1 MIVLDPNGEK
11 LNLMPLNVGPSH
23 PATHGCLR
31 FMAAMD
37 GETIVASVEEI
48 GYLHR
53 GFEKMVERGTWQ
65 QVVPYTDR
73 LNYCSAIMNNIAF
86 CRAVENMFQVEIPE
100 RCKVLRVIVNE
111 LSRINDHFVC
121 VAAAFQDL
129 GGTTPFMYAF
139 NPREEIMCIW
149 EKLTGARLTNS
160 FARIGGLSRDSYAG
174 FEQDVL
180 AALNSTEKA
189 LKDLH
194 ACLDRNRIFLDRTVG
209 IGKISAEK
217 AISYGWTGPCLRAS
231 GVASDLRKDEPY
243 YDYETYD
250 WEVVVGTQGDC
261 NDRLQVRLAEIE
273 ESVKIV
279 RQALKRLTPGPVDL
293 VDPRIRVPSH
303 KLAYQDMEG
312 LIGRFKSVYE
322 GIRVPEGEYYCGS
335 ECANGELGFTIISDG
350 SGHPYRIKVRRSLLH
365 SMNSSKAVSW
375 LTPWPCFRVSTLLL
389 ENLTDER
396 TYYWRCPICLEQSFE
411 VRPSGAAD

>member
-31 FMAAMD
+31 FLAAMD

-65 QVVPYTDR
+65 QVLPYTDR

-86 CRAVENMFQVEIPE
+86 CRAVETMFGIDLPE

-121 VAAAFQDL
+121 IAAAFQDL
-129 GGTTPFMYAF
+129 GGTTQFMYAF

-160 FARIGGLSRDSYAG
+160 YARIGGLYRDSYDG
-174 FEQDVL
+174 FENDVL
-180 AALNSTEKA
+180 AALDSTEKA

-261 NDRLQVRLAEIE
+261 NDRLQVRMAEIE

-279 RQALKRLTPGPVDL
+279 RQALKRLAPGPVDI
-293 VDPRIRVPSH
+293 VDPRIRVPAH

-322 GIRVPEGEYYCGS
+322 GIRVPEGEFYCGS
-335 ECANGELGFTIISDG
+335 ECANGELGFTIVSDG
-350 SGHPYRIKVRRSLLH
+350 SGHPYRIKVRPPCLTQFAAFHELVEGGQLAD
-365 SMNSSKAVSW
+365 SMAV
-375 LTPWPCFRVSTLLL
+375 L
-389 ENLTDER
+389 
-396 TYYWRCPICLEQSFE
+396 
-411 VRPSGAAD
+411 SGLNIIAGELDR

>member
-31 FMAAMD
+31 FLTAMD

-160 FARIGGLSRDSYAG
+160 FARIGGLYRDSYEG

-231 GVASDLRKDEPY
+231 GVAADLRKDEPY

-279 RQALKRLTPGPVDL
+279 RQALKRLAPGPVDI
-293 VDPRIRVPSH
+293 VDPRIRVPAH

-350 SGHPYRIKVRRSLLH
+350 SGHPYRIKVRPPCLTQFAAFHELVEGGLLAD
-365 SMNSSKAVSW
+365 SMAV
-375 LTPWPCFRVSTLLL
+375 L
-389 ENLTDER
+389 
-396 TYYWRCPICLEQSFE
+396 
-411 VRPSGAAD
+411 SGLNIIAGELDR

>member
-1 MIVLDPNGEK
+1 MIVLDKNGEK

-31 FMAAMD
+31 FLAAMD

-73 LNYCSAIMNNIAF
+73 LNYCSAIMNNIAY
-86 CRAVENMFQVEIPE
+86 CRAVENMFGVEIPE
-100 RCKVLRVIVNE
+100 RTKVLRVIVNE

-160 FARIGGLSRDSYAG
+160 YARIGGLYRDSYDG
-174 FEQDVL
+174 FENDVL
-180 AALNSTEKA
+180 AALDSTEKA

-231 GVASDLRKDEPY
+231 CVASDLRKDEPY

-279 RQALKRLTPGPVDL
+279 RQALKRLAPGPVDI
-293 VDPRIRVPSH
+293 VDPRIRVPAH

-322 GIRVPEGEYYCGS
+322 GIRVPEGEYYSGS
-335 ECANGELGFTIISDG
+335 ECANGELGFTIVSDG
-350 SGHPYRIKVRRSLLH
+350 SGHPYRIKVRPPCLTQFAAFHELVEGGQLAD
-365 SMNSSKAVSW
+365 SMAV
-375 LTPWPCFRVSTLLL
+375 L
-389 ENLTDER
+389 
-396 TYYWRCPICLEQSFE
+396 
-411 VRPSGAAD
+411 SGLNIIAGELDR

>member
-1 MIVLDPNGEK
+1 MIVLDKNGEK

-73 LNYCSAIMNNIAF
+73 LNYCSAIMNNIAY
-86 CRAVENMFQVEIPE
+86 CRAVEAMFGIELPE
-100 RCKVLRVIVNE
+100 RTKVLRVIVNE

-160 FARIGGLSRDSYAG
+160 YARIGGLYRDSYEG
-174 FEQDVL
+174 FEADVL
-180 AALNSTEKA
+180 AALDSTEKA

-279 RQALKRLTPGPVDL
+279 RQALKRLAPGPVDI
-293 VDPRIRVPSH
+293 VDPRIRVPAH

-350 SGHPYRIKVRRSLLH
+350 SGHPYRIKVRPPCLTQFAAFHELVEGGQLAD
-365 SMNSSKAVSW
+365 SMAV
-375 LTPWPCFRVSTLLL
+375 L
-389 ENLTDER
+389 
-396 TYYWRCPICLEQSFE
+396 
-411 VRPSGAAD
+411 SGLNIIAGELDR

>member
-31 FMAAMD
+31 FLTAMD

-86 CRAVENMFQVEIPE
+86 CRAVENMFGVEIPE
-100 RCKVLRVIVNE
+100 RSKVLRVIVNE
-111 LSRINDHFVC
+111 LSRINDHLVC

-160 FARIGGLSRDSYAG
+160 FARIGGLYRDSYEG

-279 RQALKRLTPGPVDL
+279 RQALKRLAPGPVDI
-293 VDPRIRVPSH
+293 VDPRIRVPAH

-350 SGHPYRIKVRRSLLH
+350 SGHPYRIKVRPPCLTQFAAFHELVEGGLLAD
-365 SMNSSKAVSW
+365 SMAV
-375 LTPWPCFRVSTLLL
+375 L
-389 ENLTDER
+389 
-396 TYYWRCPICLEQSFE
+396 
-411 VRPSGAAD
+411 SGLNIIAGELDR

>member
-180 AALNSTEKA
+180 EALNSTEKA

-231 GVASDLRKDEPY
+231 GVAADLRKDEPY

-279 RQALKRLTPGPVDL
+279 RQALKRLAPGPVDI
-293 VDPRIRVPSH
+293 VDPRIRVPAH

-322 GIRVPEGEYYCGS
+322 GVRVPDGEYYSGS

-350 SGHPYRIKVRRSLLH
+350 SGHPYRIKVRPPCLTQFAAFHELVEGGLLAD
-365 SMNSSKAVSW
+365 SMAV
-375 LTPWPCFRVSTLLL
+375 L
-389 ENLTDER
+389 
-396 TYYWRCPICLEQSFE
+396 
-411 VRPSGAAD
+411 SGLNIIAGELDR

>member
-1 MIVLDPNGEK
+1 MIVLDKNGEK

-73 LNYCSAIMNNIAF
+73 LNYCSAIMNNIAY
-86 CRAVENMFQVEIPE
+86 CRAVETMFGIELPE
-100 RCKVLRVIVNE
+100 RTKVLRVIVNE

-160 FARIGGLSRDSYAG
+160 FARIGGLSRDSYDG

-180 AALNSTEKA
+180 NALDSTEKA

-279 RQALKRLTPGPVDL
+279 RQALLRLAPGPVDI

-350 SGHPYRIKVRRSLLH
+350 SGHPYRIKVRPPCLTQFAAFHELVEGGLLAD
-365 SMNSSKAVSW
+365 SMAV
-375 LTPWPCFRVSTLLL
+375 L
-389 ENLTDER
+389 
-396 TYYWRCPICLEQSFE
+396 
-411 VRPSGAAD
+411 SGLNIIAGELDR

>member
-11 LNLMPLNVGPSH
+11 LDLMPLNVGPSH

-31 FMAAMD
+31 FLAAMD

-65 QVVPYTDR
+65 QVIPYTDR

-86 CRAVENMFQVEIPE
+86 CRTVEKMFGAEITE

-160 FARIGGLSRDSYAG
+160 FARIGGLYRDSYDG

-180 AALNSTEKA
+180 NALNSTEKA

-243 YDYETYD
+243 FDYETYD

-279 RQALKRLTPGPVDL
+279 RQALKRLAPGPVDI

-322 GIRVPEGEYYCGS
+322 GIRVPQGEFYCGT

-350 SGHPYRIKVRRSLLH
+350 SGHPYRIKVRPPCLTQFAAFHELVEGGMLAD
-365 SMNSSKAVSW
+365 SMAV
-375 LTPWPCFRVSTLLL
+375 L
-389 ENLTDER
+389 
-396 TYYWRCPICLEQSFE
+396 
-411 VRPSGAAD
+411 SGLNIIAGELDR

>member
-31 FMAAMD
+31 FLAAMD

-65 QVVPYTDR
+65 QVIPYTDR

-86 CRAVENMFQVEIPE
+86 CRAVETMFGVEITE
-100 RCKVLRVIVNE
+100 RAKVLRVIVNE

-160 FARIGGLSRDSYAG
+160 YARIGGLYRDSYEG
-174 FEQDVL
+174 FEADVL
-180 AALNSTEKA
+180 AALDSTEKA

-279 RQALKRLTPGPVDL
+279 RQALKRLAPGPVDI
-293 VDPRIRVPSH
+293 VDPRIRVPAH

-335 ECANGELGFTIISDG
+335 ECANGELGFTIVSDG
-350 SGHPYRIKVRRSLLH
+350 SGHPYRIKVRPPCLTQFAAFHELVEGGQLAD
-365 SMNSSKAVSW
+365 SMAV
-375 LTPWPCFRVSTLLL
+375 L
-389 ENLTDER
+389 
-396 TYYWRCPICLEQSFE
+396 
-411 VRPSGAAD
+411 SGLNIIAGELDR

>member
-11 LNLMPLNVGPSH
+11 MNLMALNVGPTH
-23 PATHGCLR
+23 PATHHCVRLL
-31 FMAAMD
+31 AALD
-37 GETIVASVEEI
+37 GETIVAGVHEI
-48 GYLHR
+48 GFMHR

-65 QVVPYTDR
+65 QVIPYTDR
-73 LNYCSAIMNNIAF
+73 LNYCSAMMNNIAF
-86 CRAVENMFQVEIPE
+86 CRAVENMYGIEIPE
-100 RCKVLRVIVNE
+100 RTKVLRVIVNE
-111 LSRINDHFVC
+111 LSRINDHFIC

-139 NPREEIMCIW
+139 NPREEIMLIW

-160 FARIGGLSRDSYAG
+160 FARIGGLYRDSYDG
-174 FEQDVL
+174 FESDVL
-180 AALNSTEKA
+180 AACKSVEKA

-209 IGKISAEK
+209 VGKISAER
-217 AISYGWTGPCLRAS
+217 AISYGWTGPCLRAT
-231 GVASDLRKDEPY
+231 GVESDLRKDEPY

-250 WEVVVGTQGDC
+250 WEVVVGTQGDA

-279 RQALKRLTPGPVDL
+279 RQALKRLAPGPVDI
-293 VDPRIRVPSH
+293 VDPRIRVPAH

-335 ECANGELGFTIISDG
+335 ECANGELGFTIVSDG
-350 SGHPYRIKVRRSLLH
+350 SGHPYRIKVRPPCLTQFAAFHELVEGGQLAD
-365 SMNSSKAVSW
+365 SMAV
-375 LTPWPCFRVSTLLL
+375 L
-389 ENLTDER
+389 
-396 TYYWRCPICLEQSFE
+396 
-411 VRPSGAAD
+411 SGLNIIAGELDR

>member
-31 FMAAMD
+31 FLAAMD

-73 LNYCSAIMNNIAF
+73 LNYCSAIMNNIAY
-86 CRAVENMFQVEIPE
+86 CRTVEHMFGVDIPE

-160 FARIGGLSRDSYAG
+160 FARIGGLYRDSYDG
-174 FEQDVL
+174 FEKDVL
-180 AALNSTEKA
+180 AALDSTEKA
-189 LKDLH
+189 LRDLH

-217 AISYGWTGPCLRAS
+217 AISYGWTGPCLRAC

-279 RQALKRLTPGPVDL
+279 RQALKRLAPGPVDL
-293 VDPRIRVPSH
+293 VDPRIRVPAH

-322 GIRVPEGEYYCGS
+322 GVRVPEGEFYCGT

-350 SGHPYRIKVRRSLLH
+350 SGHPYRIKVRPPCLTQFAAFHELVEGGQLAD
-365 SMNSSKAVSW
+365 SMAV
-375 LTPWPCFRVSTLLL
+375 L
-389 ENLTDER
+389 
-396 TYYWRCPICLEQSFE
+396 
-411 VRPSGAAD
+411 SGLNIIAGELDR

>member
-1 MIVLDPNGEK
+1 L
-11 LNLMPLNVGPSH
+11 
-23 PATHGCLR
+23 
-31 FMAAMD
+31 D

-73 LNYCSAIMNNIAF
+73 LNYCSAIMNNIAY
-86 CRAVENMFQVEIPE
+86 CRAVENMFGVEITE

-160 FARIGGLSRDSYAG
+160 YSRIGGLARDSYDG

-180 AALNSTEKA
+180 AALDSTEKA

-217 AISYGWTGPCLRAS
+217 AISYGWTGPCLRAC

-273 ESVKIV
+273 ESMKIV
-279 RQALKRLTPGPVDL
+279 RQALKRLTPGPIDI

-350 SGHPYRIKVRRSLLH
+350 SGHPYRIKVRPPCLTQFAAFHELVEGGQLAD
-365 SMNSSKAVSW
+365 SMAV
-375 LTPWPCFRVSTLLL
+375 L
-389 ENLTDER
+389 
-396 TYYWRCPICLEQSFE
+396 
-411 VRPSGAAD
+411 SGLNIIAGELDR

>member
-31 FMAAMD
+31 FLAAMD

-65 QVVPYTDR
+65 QVLPYTDR
-73 LNYCSAIMNNIAF
+73 LNYCSAIMNNIAYV
-86 CRAVENMFQVEIPE
+86 RAVETMFGVEIPE

-121 VAAAFQDL
+121 IAAAFQDL

-160 FARIGGLSRDSYAG
+160 YARIGGLYRDSYDG

-180 AALNSTEKA
+180 AALDSTEKA

-209 IGKISAEK
+209 IGKISAER
-217 AISYGWTGPCLRAS
+217 AISYGWTGPCLRAC

-261 NDRLQVRLAEIE
+261 NDRLQVRMAEIE

-279 RQALKRLTPGPVDL
+279 RQALKRLAPGPVDI
-293 VDPRIRVPSH
+293 VDPRIRVPAH

-322 GIRVPEGEYYCGS
+322 GIRVPEGEFYCGS
-335 ECANGELGFTIISDG
+335 ECANGELGFTIVSDG
-350 SGHPYRIKVRRSLLH
+350 SGHPYRIKVRPPCLTQFAAFHELVEGGMLAD
-365 SMNSSKAVSW
+365 SMAV
-375 LTPWPCFRVSTLLL
+375 L
-389 ENLTDER
+389 
-396 TYYWRCPICLEQSFE
+396 
-411 VRPSGAAD
+411 SGLNIIAGELDR

>member
-1 MIVLDPNGEK
+1 MIVRDSNGET
-11 LNLMPLNVGPSH
+11 LDLMPLNVGPSH

-86 CRAVENMFQVEIPE
+86 CRAVESMFGVELPE

-160 FARIGGLSRDSYAG
+160 YARIGGLSRDAYEG

-180 AALNSTEKA
+180 AALDSTEKA

-217 AISYGWTGPCLRAS
+217 AISYGWTGPCLRAC
-231 GVASDLRKDEPY
+231 GVAADLRKDEPY

-279 RQALKRLTPGPVDL
+279 RQALKRLAPGPVDI
-293 VDPRIRVPSH
+293 VDPRIRVPAH

-322 GIRVPEGEYYCGS
+322 GIRVPEGEFYCGS
-335 ECANGELGFTIISDG
+335 ECANGELGFTIVSDG
-350 SGHPYRIKVRRSLLH
+350 SGHPYRIKVRPPCLTQFAAFHELVEGGMLAD
-365 SMNSSKAVSW
+365 SMAV
-375 LTPWPCFRVSTLLL
+375 L
-389 ENLTDER
+389 
-396 TYYWRCPICLEQSFE
+396 
-411 VRPSGAAD
+411 SGLNIIAGELDR

>member
-1 MIVLDPNGEK
+1 MIVLDKNGEK

-31 FMAAMD
+31 FLAAMD

-73 LNYCSAIMNNIAF
+73 LNYCSAIMNNIAY
-86 CRAVENMFQVEIPE
+86 CRAVENMFGVEIPE
-100 RCKVLRVIVNE
+100 RTKVLRVIVNE

-160 FARIGGLSRDSYAG
+160 FARIGGLYRDSYEG

-180 AALNSTEKA
+180 AALDSTEKA

-209 IGKISAEK
+209 IGKISAER
-217 AISYGWTGPCLRAS
+217 AISYGWTGPCLRAC

-279 RQALKRLTPGPVDL
+279 RQALKRLVPGPVDI
-293 VDPRIRVPSH
+293 VDPRIRVPAH

-335 ECANGELGFTIISDG
+335 ECANGELGFTIVSDG
-350 SGHPYRIKVRRSLLH
+350 SGHPYRIKVRPPCLTQFAAFHELVEGGQLAD
-365 SMNSSKAVSW
+365 SMAV
-375 LTPWPCFRVSTLLL
+375 L
-389 ENLTDER
+389 
-396 TYYWRCPICLEQSFE
+396 
-411 VRPSGAAD
+411 SGLNIIAGELDR

>member
-1 MIVLDPNGEK
+1 
-11 LNLMPLNVGPSH
+11 
-23 PATHGCLR
+23 
-31 FMAAMD
+31 
-37 GETIVASVEEI
+37 
-48 GYLHR
+48 
-53 GFEKMVERGTWQ
+53 MVERGTWQ

-73 LNYCSAIMNNIAF
+73 LNYCSAIMNNIAY
-86 CRAVENMFQVEIPE
+86 CRAVENMFGVEITE

-160 FARIGGLSRDSYAG
+160 YSRIGGLSRDSYDG

-180 AALNSTEKA
+180 AALDSTEKA

-217 AISYGWTGPCLRAS
+217 AISYGWTGPCLRAC
-231 GVASDLRKDEPY
+231 GVAADLRKDEPY

-279 RQALKRLTPGPVDL
+279 RQALKRLAPGPVDI
-293 VDPRIRVPSH
+293 VDPRIRVPAH

-335 ECANGELGFTIISDG
+335 ECANGELGFTIVSDG
-350 SGHPYRIKVRRSLLH
+350 SGHPYRIKVRPPCLTQFAAFHELVEGGQLAD
-365 SMNSSKAVSW
+365 SMAV
-375 LTPWPCFRVSTLLL
+375 L
-389 ENLTDER
+389 
-396 TYYWRCPICLEQSFE
+396 
-411 VRPSGAAD
+411 SGLNIIAGELDR

>member
-65 QVVPYTDR
+65 QVLPYTDR
-73 LNYCSAIMNNIAF
+73 LNYCSAIMNNIAYV
-86 CRAVENMFQVEIPE
+86 RAVETMFGVEIPE

-121 VAAAFQDL
+121 IAAAFQDL

-160 FARIGGLSRDSYAG
+160 YARIGGLYRDSYDG

-180 AALNSTEKA
+180 AALDSTEKA

-209 IGKISAEK
+209 IGKISAER

-261 NDRLQVRLAEIE
+261 NDRLQVRMAEIE

-279 RQALKRLTPGPVDL
+279 RQALKRLAPGPVDI
-293 VDPRIRVPSH
+293 VDPRIRVPAH

-335 ECANGELGFTIISDG
+335 ECANGELGFTIVSDG
-350 SGHPYRIKVRRSLLH
+350 SGHPYRIKVRPPCLTQFAAFHELVEGGMLAD
-365 SMNSSKAVSW
+365 SMAV
-375 LTPWPCFRVSTLLL
+375 L
-389 ENLTDER
+389 
-396 TYYWRCPICLEQSFE
+396 
-411 VRPSGAAD
+411 SGLNIIAGELDR

>member
-65 QVVPYTDR
+65 QVLPYTDR

-86 CRAVENMFQVEIPE
+86 CRAVETMFGVELPE

-160 FARIGGLSRDSYAG
+160 YARIGGLYRDSYDG
-174 FEQDVL
+174 FEKDVL
-180 AALNSTEKA
+180 AALDSTEKA

-279 RQALKRLTPGPVDL
+279 RQALKRLAPGPVDI
-293 VDPRIRVPSH
+293 VDPRIRVPAH

-335 ECANGELGFTIISDG
+335 ECANGELGFTIVSDG
-350 SGHPYRIKVRRSLLH
+350 SGHPYRIKVRPPCLTQFAAFHDLVEGGQLAD
-365 SMNSSKAVSW
+365 SMAV
-375 LTPWPCFRVSTLLL
+375 L
-389 ENLTDER
+389 
-396 TYYWRCPICLEQSFE
+396 
-411 VRPSGAAD
+411 SGLNIIAGELDR

>member
-1 MIVLDPNGEK
+1 MIVRDSNGET
-11 LNLMPLNVGPSH
+11 LDLMPLNVGPSH

-86 CRAVENMFQVEIPE
+86 CRAVESMFGVELPE

-160 FARIGGLSRDSYAG
+160 YARIGGLSRDAYDG

-180 AALNSTEKA
+180 AALDSTEKA

-217 AISYGWTGPCLRAS
+217 AISYGWTGPCLRAC
-231 GVASDLRKDEPY
+231 GVAADLRKDEPY

-279 RQALKRLTPGPVDL
+279 RQALKRLTPGPVDI
-293 VDPRIRVPSH
+293 VDPRIRVPAH

-322 GIRVPEGEYYCGS
+322 GGRVPEGEFYSGS
-335 ECANGELGFTIISDG
+335 ECANGELGFTIVSDG
-350 SGHPYRIKVRRSLLH
+350 SGHPYRIKVRPPCLTQFAAFHELVEGGQLAD
-365 SMNSSKAVSW
+365 SMAV
-375 LTPWPCFRVSTLLL
+375 L
-389 ENLTDER
+389 
-396 TYYWRCPICLEQSFE
+396 
-411 VRPSGAAD
+411 SGLNIIAGELDR

>member
-65 QVVPYTDR
+65 QVLPYTDR

-86 CRAVENMFQVEIPE
+86 CRAVENMFGLELPE

-160 FARIGGLSRDSYAG
+160 YARIGGLYRDSYEG
-174 FEQDVL
+174 FENDVL
-180 AALNSTEKA
+180 AALDSTEKA

-279 RQALKRLTPGPVDL
+279 RQALKRLAPGPVDI
-293 VDPRIRVPSH
+293 VDPRIRVPAH

-335 ECANGELGFTIISDG
+335 ECANGELGFTIVSDG
-350 SGHPYRIKVRRSLLH
+350 SGHPYRIKVRPPCLTQFAAFHDLVEGGQLAD
-365 SMNSSKAVSW
+365 SMAV
-375 LTPWPCFRVSTLLL
+375 L
-389 ENLTDER
+389 
-396 TYYWRCPICLEQSFE
+396 
-411 VRPSGAAD
+411 SGLNIIAGELDR

>member
-1 MIVLDPNGEK
+1 MIVLDKNGEK

-73 LNYCSAIMNNIAF
+73 LNYCSAIMNNIAY
-86 CRAVENMFQVEIPE
+86 CRAVETMFGIELPE
-100 RCKVLRVIVNE
+100 RTKVLRVIVNE

-160 FARIGGLSRDSYAG
+160 FARIGGLYRDSYEG
-174 FEQDVL
+174 FESDVL
-180 AALNSTEKA
+180 AALDSTEKA

-261 NDRLQVRLAEIE
+261 NDRLQVRMAEIE

-279 RQALKRLTPGPVDL
+279 RQALKRLAPGPVDI
-293 VDPRIRVPSH
+293 VDPRIRVPAH
-303 KLAYQDMEG
+303 KLAYQDMEA

-322 GIRVPEGEYYCGS
+322 GIRVPEGEYYCAS
-335 ECANGELGFTIISDG
+335 ECANGELGFTIVSDG
-350 SGHPYRIKVRRSLLH
+350 SGHPYRIKVRSPSFAHVSAFNELVEGLTLAD
-365 SMNSSKAVSW
+365 SMA
-375 LTPWPCFRVSTLLL
+375 TLPGLNMIAGEL
-389 ENLTDER
+389 DR
-396 TYYWRCPICLEQSFE
+396 
-411 VRPSGAAD
+411 

>member
-31 FMAAMD
+31 FLAAMD

-86 CRAVENMFQVEIPE
+86 CRAVENMFGVEIPE

-160 FARIGGLSRDSYAG
+160 FARIGGLSRDSYEG

-231 GVASDLRKDEPY
+231 GVAADLRKDEPY

-279 RQALKRLTPGPVDL
+279 RQALKRLAPGPVDI
-293 VDPRIRVPSH
+293 VDPRIRVPAH

-350 SGHPYRIKVRRSLLH
+350 SGHPYRIKVRPPCLTQFAAFHELVEGGLLAD
-365 SMNSSKAVSW
+365 SMAV
-375 LTPWPCFRVSTLLL
+375 L
-389 ENLTDER
+389 
-396 TYYWRCPICLEQSFE
+396 
-411 VRPSGAAD
+411 SGLNIIAGELDR

>member
-65 QVVPYTDR
+65 QVLPYTDR

-86 CRAVENMFQVEIPE
+86 CRAVENMFGLELPE

-160 FARIGGLSRDSYAG
+160 YARIGGLYRDSYEG
-174 FEQDVL
+174 FEADVL
-180 AALNSTEKA
+180 NALDSTEKA

-231 GVASDLRKDEPY
+231 GVAADLRKDEPY

-279 RQALKRLTPGPVDL
+279 RQALKRLAPGPVDI
-293 VDPRIRVPSH
+293 VDPRIRVPAH

-350 SGHPYRIKVRRSLLH
+350 SGHPYRIKVRPPCLTQFAAFHELVEGGLLAD
-365 SMNSSKAVSW
+365 SMAV
-375 LTPWPCFRVSTLLL
+375 L
-389 ENLTDER
+389 
-396 TYYWRCPICLEQSFE
+396 
-411 VRPSGAAD
+411 SGLNIIAGELDR

>member
-31 FMAAMD
+31 FLTAMD

-160 FARIGGLSRDSYAG
+160 FARIGGLSRDSYEG

-279 RQALKRLTPGPVDL
+279 RQALLRLTPGPVDI
-293 VDPRIRVPSH
+293 VDPRIRVPAH

-335 ECANGELGFTIISDG
+335 ECANGELGFTIVSDG
-350 SGHPYRIKVRRSLLH
+350 SGHPYRIKVRPPCLTQFAAFHDLVEGGQLAD
-365 SMNSSKAVSW
+365 SMAV
-375 LTPWPCFRVSTLLL
+375 L
-389 ENLTDER
+389 
-396 TYYWRCPICLEQSFE
+396 
-411 VRPSGAAD
+411 SGLNIIAGELDR

>member
-1 MIVLDPNGEK
+1 MIVLDKNGEK

-73 LNYCSAIMNNIAF
+73 LNYCSAIMNNIAY
-86 CRAVENMFQVEIPE
+86 CRAVETMFGIELPE
-100 RCKVLRVIVNE
+100 RTKVLRVIVNE

-160 FARIGGLSRDSYAG
+160 FARIGGLYRDSYEG
-174 FEQDVL
+174 FESDVL
-180 AALNSTEKA
+180 AALDSTEKA

-250 WEVVVGTQGDC
+250 WEVVVGTQGKC

-279 RQALKRLTPGPVDL
+279 RQALKRLAPGPVDI
-293 VDPRIRVPSH
+293 VDPRIRVPAH

-322 GIRVPEGEYYCGS
+322 GIRVPEGEYYSGS

-350 SGHPYRIKVRRSLLH
+350 SGHPYRIKVRPPCLTQFAAFHELVEGGQLAD
-365 SMNSSKAVSW
+365 SMAV
-375 LTPWPCFRVSTLLL
+375 L
-389 ENLTDER
+389 
-396 TYYWRCPICLEQSFE
+396 
-411 VRPSGAAD
+411 SGLNIIAGELDR

>member
-1 MIVLDPNGEK
+1 MIVLDKNGDK

-31 FMAAMD
+31 FLAAMD

-73 LNYCSAIMNNIAF
+73 LNYCSAIMNNIAY
-86 CRAVENMFQVEIPE
+86 CRAVENMFGVEIPE
-100 RCKVLRVIVNE
+100 RTKVLRVIVNE

-160 FARIGGLSRDSYAG
+160 FARIGGLYRDSYEG

-209 IGKISAEK
+209 IGKISAER
-217 AISYGWTGPCLRAS
+217 AISYGWTGPCLRAC

-279 RQALKRLTPGPVDL
+279 RQALKRLAPGPVDI
-293 VDPRIRVPSH
+293 VDPRIRVPAH

-335 ECANGELGFTIISDG
+335 ECANGELGFTIVSDG
-350 SGHPYRIKVRRSLLH
+350 SGHPYRIKVRPPCLTQFAAFHELVEGGQLAD
-365 SMNSSKAVSW
+365 SMAV
-375 LTPWPCFRVSTLLL
+375 L
-389 ENLTDER
+389 
-396 TYYWRCPICLEQSFE
+396 
-411 VRPSGAAD
+411 SGLNIIAGELDR

>member
-1 MIVLDPNGEK
+1 MIVLDKNGER

-73 LNYCSAIMNNIAF
+73 LNYCSAIMNNIAY
-86 CRAVENMFQVEIPE
+86 CRAVENMFGVEIPE
-100 RCKVLRVIVNE
+100 RTKVLRVIVNE

-129 GGTTPFMYAF
+129 GGTPPFMYAF

-160 FARIGGLSRDSYAG
+160 YARIGGLYRDSYDG
-174 FEQDVL
+174 FENDVL
-180 AALNSTEKA
+180 AALDSTEKA

-279 RQALKRLTPGPVDL
+279 RQALKRLAPGPVDI
-293 VDPRIRVPSH
+293 VDPRIRVPAH

-322 GIRVPEGEYYCGS
+322 GIRVPEGEYYSGS

-350 SGHPYRIKVRRSLLH
+350 SGHPYRIKVRPPCLTQFAAFHELVEGGQLAD
-365 SMNSSKAVSW
+365 SMAV
-375 LTPWPCFRVSTLLL
+375 L
-389 ENLTDER
+389 
-396 TYYWRCPICLEQSFE
+396 
-411 VRPSGAAD
+411 SGLNIIAGELDR

>member
-1 MIVLDPNGEK
+1 MIVLDKNGER

-31 FMAAMD
+31 FMAALD

-73 LNYCSAIMNNIAF
+73 LNYCSAIMNNIAY
-86 CRAVENMFQVEIPE
+86 CRAVENMFGVEIPE
-100 RCKVLRVIVNE
+100 RTKVLRVIVNE

-160 FARIGGLSRDSYAG
+160 YARIGGLYRDSYDG
-174 FEQDVL
+174 FENDVL
-180 AALNSTEKA
+180 SALDSTEKA

-279 RQALKRLTPGPVDL
+279 RQALKRLAPGPVDI
-293 VDPRIRVPSH
+293 VDPRIRVPAH

-322 GIRVPEGEYYCGS
+322 GIRVPEGEYYSGS

-350 SGHPYRIKVRRSLLH
+350 SGHPYRIKVRPPCLTQFAAFHELVEGGQLAD
-365 SMNSSKAVSW
+365 SMAV
-375 LTPWPCFRVSTLLL
+375 L
-389 ENLTDER
+389 
-396 TYYWRCPICLEQSFE
+396 
-411 VRPSGAAD
+411 SGLNIIAGELDR

>member
-1 MIVLDPNGEK
+1 MIVLDKNGEK

-73 LNYCSAIMNNIAF
+73 LNYCSAIMNNIAY
-86 CRAVENMFQVEIPE
+86 CRAVETMFGIELPE
-100 RCKVLRVIVNE
+100 RTKVLRVIVNE

-160 FARIGGLSRDSYAG
+160 FARIGGLYRDSYEG
-174 FEQDVL
+174 FESDVL
-180 AALNSTEKA
+180 AALDSTEKA

-279 RQALKRLTPGPVDL
+279 RQALKRLAPGPVDI
-293 VDPRIRVPSH
+293 VDPRIRVPAH

-322 GIRVPEGEYYCGS
+322 GIRVPEFLTAVAIRTASRCVRPASRSSPHSTTSWKGAS
-335 ECANGELGFTIISDG
+335 WQTRW
-350 SGHPYRIKVRRSLLH
+350 PYFR
-365 SMNSSKAVSW
+365 A
-375 LTPWPCFRVSTLLL
+375 LTSLL

-396 TYYWRCPICLEQSFE
+396 TYSRCSPVRFEQPFE
-411 VRPSGAAD
+411 V

>member
-1 MIVLDPNGEK
+1 MIVLDKNGEK

-73 LNYCSAIMNNIAF
+73 LNYCSAIMNNIAY
-86 CRAVENMFQVEIPE
+86 CRAVETMFGIELPE
-100 RCKVLRVIVNE
+100 RTKVLRVIVNE

-160 FARIGGLSRDSYAG
+160 YARIGGLYRDSYEG
-174 FEQDVL
+174 FEADVL
-180 AALNSTEKA
+180 VALDSTEKA

-217 AISYGWTGPCLRAS
+217 AISYGWTGPCLRAC

-279 RQALKRLTPGPVDL
+279 RQALLRLTPGPVDI
-293 VDPRIRVPSH
+293 VDPRIRVPAH

-335 ECANGELGFTIISDG
+335 ECANGELGFTIVSDG
-350 SGHPYRIKVRRSLLH
+350 SGHPYRIKVRPPCLTQFAAFHDLVEGGQLAD
-365 SMNSSKAVSW
+365 SMAV
-375 LTPWPCFRVSTLLL
+375 L
-389 ENLTDER
+389 
-396 TYYWRCPICLEQSFE
+396 
-411 VRPSGAAD
+411 SGLNIIAGELDR

>member
-31 FMAAMD
+31 FLTAMD

-86 CRAVENMFQVEIPE
+86 CRAVENMFGVEIPE
-100 RCKVLRVIVNE
+100 RSKVLRVIVNE

-160 FARIGGLSRDSYAG
+160 FARIGGLSRDSYEG

-279 RQALKRLTPGPVDL
+279 RQALKRLAPGPVDI

-350 SGHPYRIKVRRSLLH
+350 SGHPYRIKVRPPCLTQFAAFHELVEGGLLAD
-365 SMNSSKAVSW
+365 SMAV
-375 LTPWPCFRVSTLLL
+375 L
-389 ENLTDER
+389 
-396 TYYWRCPICLEQSFE
+396 
-411 VRPSGAAD
+411 SGLNIIAGELDR

>member
-86 CRAVENMFQVEIPE
+86 CRAVENMFGVEIPE

-160 FARIGGLSRDSYAG
+160 FARIGGLYRDSYEG

-279 RQALKRLTPGPVDL
+279 RQALKRLTPGPVDI
-293 VDPRIRVPSH
+293 VDPRIRVPAH

-350 SGHPYRIKVRRSLLH
+350 SGHPYRIKVRPPCLTQFAAFHELVEGGLLAD
-365 SMNSSKAVSW
+365 SMAV
-375 LTPWPCFRVSTLLL
+375 L
-389 ENLTDER
+389 
-396 TYYWRCPICLEQSFE
+396 
-411 VRPSGAAD
+411 SGLNIIAGELDR

>member
-1 MIVLDPNGEK
+1 MIVLDPNGER

-65 QVVPYTDR
+65 QVIPYTDR

-86 CRAVENMFQVEIPE
+86 CRAVENMFGVELTE

-160 FARIGGLSRDSYAG
+160 YARIGGLYRDSYDG
-174 FEQDVL
+174 FEADVL
-180 AALNSTEKA
+180 SALDSTEKA

-279 RQALKRLTPGPVDL
+279 RQALKRLAPGPVDI
-293 VDPRIRVPSH
+293 VDPRIRVPAH

-335 ECANGELGFTIISDG
+335 ECANGELGFTIVSDG
-350 SGHPYRIKVRRSLLH
+350 SGHPYRIKVRPPCLTQFAAFHELVEGGQLAD
-365 SMNSSKAVSW
+365 SMAV
-375 LTPWPCFRVSTLLL
+375 L
-389 ENLTDER
+389 
-396 TYYWRCPICLEQSFE
+396 
-411 VRPSGAAD
+411 SGLNIIAGELDR

>member
-1 MIVLDPNGEK
+1 MIVLDRNGEK

-73 LNYCSAIMNNIAF
+73 LNYCSAIMNNIAY
-86 CRAVENMFQVEIPE
+86 CRAVETMFGVELPE
-100 RCKVLRVIVNE
+100 RTKVLRVIVNE

-160 FARIGGLSRDSYAG
+160 FARIGGLYRDSYEG
-174 FEQDVL
+174 FESDVL
-180 AALNSTEKA
+180 AALDSTEKA

-279 RQALKRLTPGPVDL
+279 RQALKRLAPGPVDI
-293 VDPRIRVPSH
+293 VDPRIRVPAH

-322 GIRVPEGEYYCGS
+322 GIRVPEGEYYSGS

-350 SGHPYRIKVRRSLLH
+350 SGHPYRIKVRPPCLTQFAAFHDLVEGGQLAD
-365 SMNSSKAVSW
+365 SMAV
-375 LTPWPCFRVSTLLL
+375 L
-389 ENLTDER
+389 
-396 TYYWRCPICLEQSFE
+396 
-411 VRPSGAAD
+411 SGLNIIAGELDR

>member
-31 FMAAMD
+31 FLAAMD

-160 FARIGGLSRDSYAG
+160 FARIGGLYRDSYEG

-279 RQALKRLTPGPVDL
+279 RQALKRLAPGPVDI

-350 SGHPYRIKVRRSLLH
+350 SGHPYRIKVRPPCLTQFAAFHELVEGGLLAD
-365 SMNSSKAVSW
+365 SMAV
-375 LTPWPCFRVSTLLL
+375 L
-389 ENLTDER
+389 
-396 TYYWRCPICLEQSFE
+396 
-411 VRPSGAAD
+411 SGLNIIAGELDR

>member
-1 MIVLDPNGEK
+1 MIVLDKNGEK

-73 LNYCSAIMNNIAF
+73 LNYCSAIMNNIAY
-86 CRAVENMFQVEIPE
+86 CRAVENMFGVELPE
-100 RCKVLRVIVNE
+100 RTKVLRVIVNE

-160 FARIGGLSRDSYAG
+160 FARIGGLYRDSYEG
-174 FEQDVL
+174 FESDVL
-180 AALNSTEKA
+180 AALDSTEKA

-209 IGKISAEK
+209 IGKISAER

-279 RQALKRLTPGPVDL
+279 RQALKRLTPGPVDI
-293 VDPRIRVPSH
+293 VDPRIRVPAH

-335 ECANGELGFTIISDG
+335 ECANGELGFTIVSDG
-350 SGHPYRIKVRRSLLH
+350 SGHPYRIKVRPPCLTQFAAFHELVEGGQLAD
-365 SMNSSKAVSW
+365 SMAV
-375 LTPWPCFRVSTLLL
+375 L
-389 ENLTDER
+389 
-396 TYYWRCPICLEQSFE
+396 
-411 VRPSGAAD
+411 SGLNIIAGELDR

>member
-1 MIVLDPNGEK
+1 MIVLDKNGER

-31 FMAAMD
+31 FLAAMD

-65 QVVPYTDR
+65 QVLPYTDR

-86 CRAVENMFQVEIPE
+86 CRAVENMFGVEITE

-160 FARIGGLSRDSYAG
+160 YARIGGLYRDSYDG
-174 FEQDVL
+174 FEKDVL
-180 AALNSTEKA
+180 AALDSTEKA

-217 AISYGWTGPCLRAS
+217 AISYGWTGPCLRAC

-279 RQALKRLTPGPVDL
+279 RQALKRLAPGPVDI
-293 VDPRIRVPSH
+293 VDPRIRVPAH

-335 ECANGELGFTIISDG
+335 ECANGELGFTIVSDG
-350 SGHPYRIKVRRSLLH
+350 SGHPYRIKVRPPCLTQFAAFHELVEGGQLAD
-365 SMNSSKAVSW
+365 SMAV
-375 LTPWPCFRVSTLLL
+375 L
-389 ENLTDER
+389 
-396 TYYWRCPICLEQSFE
+396 
-411 VRPSGAAD
+411 SGLNIIAGELDR